1 MQNKTSNTS
10 QQAAKRSGR
19 GGHCELR
26 GRRLFLSA
34 DRPPLDRASV
44 MRHSLANR
52 NKVFAFGRR
61 LVRGLEITGVVAA
74 AIVVIPILLPIYTIA
89 CGREFRALTK
99 VVPVYVGAKI
109 VASGI
114 YSQTSVFSVFRI
126 GVSIAEGCDE
136 SCWSILCADGLADC
150 CGLRNSPVR
159 GCSGVARSADRCAT
173 ARCAAYYVA
182 TRAREKTYRPLR
194 YPACR
199 GARKRNFHAQRQGG
213 RLTLFS
219 YRISGHAE

>member
-1 MQNKTSNTS
+1 MRPSSVMQNKTSNTS

-61 LVRGLEITGVVAA
+61 LVRGLEIAGVVAA

-89 CGREFRALTK
+89 CGRGSCSDQSGSSLCGGENCGFR
-99 VVPVYVGAKI
+99 
-109 VASGI
+109 
-114 YSQTSVFSVFRI
+114 
-126 GVSIAEGCDE
+126 
-136 SCWSILCADGLADC
+136 
-150 CGLRNSPVR
+150 
-159 GCSGVARSADRCAT
+159 
-173 ARCAAYYVA
+173 
-182 TRAREKTYRPLR
+182 
-194 YPACR
+194 
-199 GARKRNFHAQRQGG
+199 
-213 RLTLFS
+213 
-219 YRISGHAE
+219 